1 MKADLHVHSCYSNGF
16 FHPKELLSLATTQ
29 EVNHLAIVDHHT
41 FAGIEA
47 VKEVFYDSPVN
58 LIEGIEI
65 SAFDLKRQ
73 KDVRILGY
81 NLSNRSYI
89 EQLCRPL
96 LHFQTNQTLCKL
108 KKLQAEGYRLKEEE
122 LWKEAETATALYPCH
137 LYRLLKKRGYG
148 TQMNP
153 LFYQK
158 LMTTEEVSDDRKK
171 INVYDAIEAIKY
183 GGGLTILACPG
194 KFDNYDLIP
203 ELASFGIDGLEKY
216 HPAHRLRDLKVLSE
230 FIQTYHFSC
239 FGGSDF
245 HGIRGTA
252 GFGRTLITD
261 TREFPDQLL
270 CN

>member
-1 MKADLHVHSCYSNGF
+1 M
-16 FHPKELLSLATTQ
+16 
-29 EVNHLAIVDHHT
+29 
-41 FAGIEA
+41 
-47 VKEVFYDSPVN
+47 
-58 LIEGIEI
+58 
-65 SAFDLKRQ
+65 
-73 KDVRILGY
+73 
-81 NLSNRSYI
+81 
-89 EQLCRPL
+89 
-96 LHFQTNQTLCKL
+96 
-108 KKLQAEGYRLKEEE
+108 KEEE

-183 GGGLTILACPG
+183 GGGLTVLACPG